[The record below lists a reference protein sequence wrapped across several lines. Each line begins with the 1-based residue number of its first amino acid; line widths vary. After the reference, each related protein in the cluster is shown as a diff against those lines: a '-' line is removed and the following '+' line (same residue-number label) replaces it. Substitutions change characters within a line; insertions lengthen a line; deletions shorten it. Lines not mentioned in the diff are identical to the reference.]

1 MFAQACG
8 SHTERVFPTIALS
21 RYVWRLAGS
30 GCYLALFSVLAVLS
44 GGGGVVVT
52 MGLRCGRLSVLIPMN
67 LETQGVF
74 VMRVLL
80 AVALT

>member
-8 SHTERVFPTIALS
+8 SHTGRVFPTIALS

-44 GGGGVVVT
+44 GGVCRGDNGFT
-52 MGLRCGRLSVLIPMN
+52 LWTSVCFDPN
-67 LETQGVF
+67 ES
-74 VMRVLL
+74 
-80 AVALT
+80 